1 MLQLTNKGDS
11 RARVFGPTGSVFV
24 IEPGETIEVGHGAD
38 ELEVE
43 EGGNVDI
50 KPKKEKSKGKDSKKD
65 GE

>member
-24 IEPGETIEVGHGAD
+24 IEPGETIELGHNED

-50 KPKKEKSKGKDSKKD
+50 KQKASKAKNKDK